1 MTAGNL
7 IWIRRYAKDDKWAG
21 SLSMKVFLPSLTDKQ
36 SQENVIDRRWMWS
49 TDDDDDGAEFDKWA
63 SEELWRFELAEPGGS
78 GWTKIIKHVIKDCN
92 RKDVKGECSRK
103 RKWSSYTLF

>member
-49 TDDDDDGAEFDKWA
+49 TDDDDDAEFDKWA
-63 SEELWRFELAEPGGS
+63 HEELWRFELTEPGGS
-78 GWTKIIKHVIKDCN
+78 GWKKISKHVIKDCN
-92 RKDVKGECSRK
+92 QKDVKGEYRK
-103 RKWSSYTLF
+103 RKLSSYILF